1 MDLTRPANAPRAA
14 APARPGGQP
23 PPGRLRPKP
32 TAAPERDEASSWWTS
47 RATAGE
53 VTTGFTREAVTA
65 EAKLDPAATD
75 GLFERLGQVLGQLV
89 QGLIG

>member
-1 MDLTRPANAPRAA
+1 
-14 APARPGGQP
+14 
-23 PPGRLRPKP
+23 LRPKP
-32 TAAPERDEASSWWTS
+32 TAAPEREEPSSWWTA

-65 EAKLDPAATD
+65 EAKLDPGAKD
-75 GLFERLGQVLGQLV
+75 GLFDRLGQVLGQLI